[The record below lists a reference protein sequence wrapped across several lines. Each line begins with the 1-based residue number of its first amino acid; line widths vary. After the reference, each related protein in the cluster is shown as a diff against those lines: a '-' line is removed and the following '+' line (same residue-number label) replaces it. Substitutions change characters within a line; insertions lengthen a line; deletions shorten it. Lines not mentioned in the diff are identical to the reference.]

1 MLLDNA
7 SQESDFAFH
16 LLSKSLGSLIRI
28 VCVAVKFCLINRNC

>member
-16 LLSKSLGSLIRI
+16 LLSKSLGSLELF
-28 VCVAVKFCLINRNC
+28 VQLSNFV